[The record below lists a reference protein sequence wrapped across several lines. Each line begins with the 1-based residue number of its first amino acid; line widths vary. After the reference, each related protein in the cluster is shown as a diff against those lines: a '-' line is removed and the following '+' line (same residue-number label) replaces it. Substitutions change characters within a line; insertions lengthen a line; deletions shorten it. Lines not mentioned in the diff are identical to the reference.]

1 MNHRL
6 CRIFQEV
13 HVEKFLK
20 INFFVCVAVLFEEK
34 LTDWKVMDNAA
45 VFGYFNRSSVLFQLC
60 TEI

>member
-1 MNHRL
+1 VSTTSGSVVPKLWFMNHRL

-34 LTDWKVMDNAA
+34 LTD
-45 VFGYFNRSSVLFQLC
+45 
-60 TEI
+60 